1 MKKDVE
7 KDKEGVEI
15 VMIMLA
21 VVWFLSTTLLLVFWK
36 KLPPE
41 MPWFYSLPWGEG
53 QLIGKEGVAIVMG
66 GLGGV
71 IGLDIF
77 FAKRLEKED
86 EFLAKMLLWGALATA
101 GLVLL
106 SWIKVLIIIL

>member
-1 MKKDVE
+1 MKNDASE
-7 KDKEGVEI
+7 KVEGVKL
-15 VMIMLA
+15 VMIALG
-21 VVWFLSTTLLLVFWK
+21 VVWLLSAMLLLVFWK

-41 MPWFYSLPWGEG
+41 LPWFYSLPWGEE
-53 QLIGKEGVAIVMG
+53 QLISKEGMAIVIG

-77 FAKRLEKED
+77 LANRLNEED
-86 EFLAKMLLWGALATA
+86 EFLAKMLLWGALATT
-101 GLVLL
+101 GLALL

>member
-7 KDKEGVEI
+7 ENKEGLGM
-15 VMIMLA
+15 VMILLGL
-21 VVWFLSTTLLLVFWK
+21 VWLLSTLLLLVFWK
-36 KLPPE
+36 RLPPE
-41 MPWFYSLPWGEG
+41 MPWFYSLPWGEE
-53 QLIGKEGVAIVMG
+53 QLISKEGMAIVVG

-77 FAKRLEKED
+77 FAKRLEGED

>member
-7 KDKEGVEI
+7 KNKEGVGI
-15 VMIMLA
+15 VMIMLG
-21 VVWFLSTTLLLVFWK
+21 VVWMLSVALLLIFWK

-41 MPWFYSLPWGEG
+41 MPWFYSLPWGEE
-53 QLIGKEGVAIVMG
+53 QLIGKGGMAIVMG

-86 EFLAKMLLWGALATA
+86 GFLAKMLLWGALTTAT
-101 GLVLL
+101 LVLL

>member
-1 MKKDVE
+1 MEKDVE
-7 KDKEGVEI
+7 KDKKGIEI
-15 VMIMLA
+15 VIIVLA
-21 VVWFLSTTLLLVFWK
+21 VVWFLSAALLLVFWK

-41 MPWFYSLPWGEG
+41 MPWFYSLPWGEE
-53 QLIGKEGVAIVMG
+53 QLISKEGMVFVMG

-86 EFLAKMLLWGALATA
+86 EFLTKMLLWGALATT